1 MLNIVSLQIGTPSPG
16 GSGLKKHQQPTPRGG
31 CMTTVQEELEQST
44 EDIAK
49 ATEES
54 SQCKTDLD
62 NSSIKTS
69 SASQKE
75 QLMNTAKERLVNEK
89 DTPAVNSSKECTQN
103 QSKTNSAVKVSSNGG
118 NPLTMGSAVVGH
130 STASLQASRISSVQS
145 SSILC
150 QNPSSSSP
158 TVQAI
163 TTTQVVT
170 GTIAA
175 HESGQVC
182 SF

>member
-1 MLNIVSLQIGTPSPG
+1 
-16 GSGLKKHQQPTPRGG
+16 
-31 CMTTVQEELEQST
+31 MTTVQEELEQST

-54 SQCKTDLD
+54 LHCKTDLND
-62 NSSIKTS
+62 SSIKTS
-69 SASQKE
+69 TASQKE
-75 QLMNTAKERLVNEK
+75 QSINTAKERLVNEK
-89 DTPAVNSSKECTQN
+89 DTPVMNSSKECTQN
-103 QSKTNSAVKVSSNGG
+103 QSKPHTGMKGSSNGG
-118 NPLTMGSAVVGH
+118 YPLTMGSTVVGH

-163 TTTQVVT
+163 TTTQVVS

>member
-1 MLNIVSLQIGTPSPG
+1 
-16 GSGLKKHQQPTPRGG
+16 
-31 CMTTVQEELEQST
+31 MTTVQEELEQST

-49 ATEES
+49 ATDES
-54 SQCKTDLD
+54 LQCKPDL
-62 NSSIKTS
+62 NNISIKTS
-69 SASQKE
+69 TASQKE
-75 QLMNTAKERLVNEK
+75 QSINTAKERLVYEK
-89 DTPAVNSSKECTQN
+89 DTLNMNSSKECTQN
-103 QSKTNSAVKVSSNGG
+103 PSKAHTGMKVSSNGG
-118 NPLTMGSAVVGH
+118 NPLTMGSTVVGH
-130 STASLQASRISSVQS
+130 STGSLQAPRISSVQS

-163 TTTQVVT
+163 TTTQVVS

>member
-1 MLNIVSLQIGTPSPG
+1 
-16 GSGLKKHQQPTPRGG
+16 
-31 CMTTVQEELEQST
+31 MTTVQEELEQST

-54 SQCKTDLD
+54 LHCKTDLND
-62 NSSIKTS
+62 TSIKTS
-69 SASQKE
+69 TVSQKE
-75 QLMNTAKERLVNEK
+75 HSMNTAKERLVNEK

-103 QSKTNSAVKVSSNGG
+103 QSKTHSGVNVNSNGG
-118 NPLTMGSAVVGH
+118 NALAIGSTVVGH
-130 STASLQASRISSVQS
+130 STVPLQASRISSVQS

-158 TVQAI
+158 IVQAI
-163 TTTQVVT
+163 TTSQVAS